1 MALGAANQKGE
12 SAKFRIST
20 ELEFSHS
27 AALFSDDLLVE
38 FKLHRTRSVLL
49 HCSSEVFCTVTRERK
64 RDCGPDEEEQPGEPR
79 L

>member
-49 HCSSEVFCTVTRERK
+49 HCSSEVFCIVTRERK
-64 RDCGPDEEEQPGEPR
+64 RDCGPDEEEHVGWG
-79 L
+79 

>member
-1 MALGAANQKGE
+1 MALGAANHKGE

-64 RDCGPDEEEQPGEPR
+64 RDCGPDEEEHVGWG
-79 L
+79 